1 MGSMFRPTSCLASIT
16 VTLTWNDTIHQFTS
30 ANRNNLWTVL
40 LCPIE
45 ITKMWTFNENE
56 FFFFLWQ
63 PTGKNWAWM
72 IMSISTSGRV
82 DVKNNLSIYACRT
95 FQILKTVYMFPS
107 TSQVWA
113 TSWILCKILI
123 LDTEVCGCNIR
134 KFDKRLLGCKYFSKS
149 LAELSGFTYLV
160 IHGSSRAGL
169 HLDVWLWSEEL
180 HMINKPK

>member
-1 MGSMFRPTSCLASIT
+1 MTPSISLHLQIAIT
-16 VTLTWNDTIHQFTS
+16 CELSYFVPLKLQKCE
-30 ANRNNLWTVL
+30 L
-40 LCPIE
+40 LM
-45 ITKMWTFNENE
+45 KMR
-56 FFFFLWQ
+56 FFFLWQ

-95 FQILKTVYMFPS
+95 FQILKTVYTFPS